1 MFLLALAIE
10 QAVFM
15 ETRHSEFEKM
25 MRNVCLNGACDRLA
39 ICLKIQKF
47 RKNLFH
53 STIFLYDYTKEY
65 QFVVRCIDF
74 LLKTK
79 N

>member
-39 ICLKIQKF
+39 ICLKIRKF
-47 RKNLFH
+47 RKICFIVQYSCMIIRKNINLL
-53 STIFLYDYTKEY
+53 SDA
-65 QFVVRCIDF
+65 
-74 LLKTK
+74 
-79 N
+79 